1 MATAPD
7 GSPGGAEGSPV
18 AGGIDGAALAMRM
31 VQAAEAAAAAAQ
43 ATSQLVG
50 RQSAEDGKS
59 WWKLLPKPPVFDY
72 SSRELE
78 ISNWKE
84 WSWTFEQYIASV
96 DAKFL
101 DDIQGVRAQL
111 ERTVDPVDF
120 SDAEKQRN
128 AFFYS
133 LLSSLLRQRPLLV
146 VKQIAGNNGLEAYRT
161 LINQNEPAS
170 KNRSMGLLNVIMNWP
185 TFSGKQS
192 LMQHVLKLE
201 HAYGEYEKLGT
212 RLGDELKTAVLMRS
226 VTGQLKTWL
235 QLQVTEATTYARVR
249 EMILAYDASTT
260 KWSEQMVL
268 GMDNSGPSS
277 DGPVPMEIDRV
288 EYKGKGKGGG
298 KNKGKD
304 KGYSKG
310 KSKGKHKGK
319 SSGKGTFKG
328 GDQKSQKRNAG
339 GGFKGKGKGNG
350 KQCYICGQTGH
361 FARDCWQQVR
371 NVSAEGAQS
380 STTAQGSPVSS
391 VSGMTSVSQNA
402 QQSGTQQPV
411 TQSTQ
416 YRVAR
421 ICEIDERAE
430 PNEFIFDL
438 RDSSPSSFHGGVSA
452 VHYFIGDSSDSDDV
466 LSGCVRAVVDEMDD
480 VGEEMHT
487 ILIDSG
493 ADASIFPVSLLEK
506 GSDVQGAVGRL
517 MDAQGSEIP
526 IESVKDMEVRLKDI
540 TGRTVCLRERVAL
553 SSRVTQPII
562 SFGHLMEGGWSIDA
576 REQAL
581 THSLGAHVPLELQNR
596 SLVVQGTIR
605 VLQGEVKTADDFHV
619 RAIQADVMQ
628 HVVEGNVGWD
638 LDYYG
643 RGVGRHYADRH
654 QDPSLVKPDLPGR
667 YCRTTLVEDDQKRW
681 HVVELCERLDGLIQL
696 DAEFHEFKGRRN
708 VLTILTDGEKDPMVM
723 GFTLKDEEES
733 DSCYSEL

>member
-7 GSPGGAEGSPV
+7 GSPGGAAGSPV

-78 ISNWKE
+78 TSNWKA

-111 ERTVDPVDF
+111 DRTVGPVDF

-133 LLSSLLRQRPLLV
+133 PLSSLLRQRPLLV

-170 KNRSMGLLNVIMNWP
+170 KNRSIGLLNVIMKWP

-192 LMQHVLKLE
+192 LIQHVLKLE

-226 VTGQLKTWL
+226 VTGQLKPWL
-235 QLQVTEATTYARVR
+235 QLQVTKATTYARVR
-249 EMILAYDASTT
+249 EMILDYDASTT

-277 DGPVPMEIDRV
+277 DDGPVPMEIDRV
-288 EYKGKGKGGG
+288 EHKGKGKGGG
-298 KNKGKD
+298 KSQGKD

-310 KSKGKHKGK
+310 KSKGKYKGK

-328 GDQKSQKRNAG
+328 GDQKSQKGNAG
-339 GGFKGKGKGNG
+339 GGFKGKRQGNG
-350 KQCYICGQTGH
+350 KQCYMCGQTGH

-402 QQSGTQQPV
+402 QQSGTQQPA

-421 ICEIDERAE
+421 
-430 PNEFIFDL
+430 L
-438 RDSSPSSFHGGVSA
+438 
-452 VHYFIGDSSDSDDV
+452 
-466 LSGCVRAVVDEMDD
+466 
-480 VGEEMHT
+480 
-487 ILIDSG
+487 
-493 ADASIFPVSLLEK
+493 
-506 GSDVQGAVGRL
+506 
-517 MDAQGSEIP
+517 
-526 IESVKDMEVRLKDI
+526 
-540 TGRTVCLRERVAL
+540 
-553 SSRVTQPII
+553 
-562 SFGHLMEGGWSIDA
+562 
-576 REQAL
+576 
-581 THSLGAHVPLELQNR
+581 
-596 SLVVQGTIR
+596 
-605 VLQGEVKTADDFHV
+605 
-619 RAIQADVMQ
+619 
-628 HVVEGNVGWD
+628 
-638 LDYYG
+638 
-643 RGVGRHYADRH
+643 
-654 QDPSLVKPDLPGR
+654 
-667 YCRTTLVEDDQKRW
+667 
-681 HVVELCERLDGLIQL
+681 
-696 DAEFHEFKGRRN
+696 
-708 VLTILTDGEKDPMVM
+708 
-723 GFTLKDEEES
+723 
-733 DSCYSEL
+733 

>member
-7 GSPGGAEGSPV
+7 GSPGGAEGSPA

-101 DDIQGVRAQL
+101 EDIQGVRAQL
-111 ERTVDPVDF
+111 DRAVDPVDF
-120 SDAEKQRN
+120 SDTEKQRN

-268 GMDNSGPSS
+268 GMDNSGRAVMDQSPW
-277 DGPVPMEIDRV
+277 
-288 EYKGKGKGGG
+288 
-298 KNKGKD
+298 
-304 KGYSKG
+304 
-310 KSKGKHKGK
+310 KS
-319 SSGKGTFKG
+319 
-328 GDQKSQKRNAG
+328 
-339 GGFKGKGKGNG
+339 
-350 KQCYICGQTGH
+350 TG
-361 FARDCWQQVR
+361 
-371 NVSAEGAQS
+371 S
-380 STTAQGSPVSS
+380 STREKEKVEARARARTRDTAKGSPKE
-391 VSGMTSVSQNA
+391 
-402 QQSGTQQPV
+402 
-411 TQSTQ
+411 STKV
-416 YRVAR
+416 RV
-421 ICEIDERAE
+421 
-430 PNEFIFDL
+430 
-438 RDSSPSSFHGGVSA
+438 V
-452 VHYFIGDSSDSDDV
+452 
-466 LSGCVRAVVDEMDD
+466 
-480 VGEEMHT
+480 
-487 ILIDSG
+487 
-493 ADASIFPVSLLEK
+493 EK
-506 GSDVQGAVGRL
+506 DVQG
-517 MDAQGSEIP
+517 
-526 IESVKDMEVRLKDI
+526 
-540 TGRTVCLRERVAL
+540 
-553 SSRVTQPII
+553 
-562 SFGHLMEGGWSIDA
+562 W
-576 REQAL
+576 
-581 THSLGAHVPLELQNR
+581 
-596 SLVVQGTIR
+596 
-605 VLQGEVKTADDFHV
+605 
-619 RAIQADVMQ
+619 
-628 HVVEGNVGWD
+628 
-638 LDYYG
+638 
-643 RGVGRHYADRH
+643 
-654 QDPSLVKPDLPGR
+654 
-667 YCRTTLVEDDQKRW
+667 
-681 HVVELCERLDGLIQL
+681 
-696 DAEFHEFKGRRN
+696 
-708 VLTILTDGEKDPMVM
+708 
-723 GFTLKDEEES
+723 
-733 DSCYSEL
+733 